1 MGKILVADDN
11 PLSLQFFSEAIAV
24 SRHESIAVSDGV
36 AARDAAMNQPFD
48 LIVLDARMP
57 GLDGLQALAEIRAG
71 NGPNRSTPALV
82 TTAETS
88 ADRNAMR
95 DLGFLDILYKPI
107 GLAALHA
114 ALARHLPGLA
124 DHFQARKLLDD
135 ALAIE
140 KIGGD
145 ASIIAALRGLFA
157 GELDALPDELDC
169 YAETTDRELGVVA
182 GLHGLG
188 EHVRG
193 GVAQDREALLDR
205 LHRLDASA
213 GFCGAVVLSQAIAVL
228 RNQMDTDASWPHS
241 ALTILLMACMDTRRA
256 LD

>member
-1 MGKILVADDN
+1 
-11 PLSLQFFSEAIAV
+11 
-24 SRHESIAVSDGV
+24 
-36 AARDAAMNQPFD
+36 MNQPFD

-169 YAETTDRELGVVA
+169 YAETTDRE
-182 GLHGLG
+182 
-188 EHVRG
+188 
-193 GVAQDREALLDR
+193 ALLDR